1 MVHDT
6 GFTTFNEFLV
16 LIQISTRD
24 GGLPMGQVH
33 PQNLQVPTHL
43 DSLSSAELFVFA
55 SISQG
60 QAQDGAPQFCLSM
73 LVGLWSPH

>member
-1 MVHDT
+1 
-6 GFTTFNEFLV
+6 
-16 LIQISTRD
+16 
-24 GGLPMGQVH
+24 MGQVH